1 MATKVQMMELQNQI
15 SNLKWELEKKDK
27 DHQYEI
33 DKLKLEHQ
41 AEMEELK
48 KGMMPM
54 TRNDVIEIIK
64 DNLKIRMYGGYNGYV
79 EGMLFFGDECF
90 ISDSDHVCDGSNPLD
105 E

>member
-54 TRNDVIEIIK
+54 TRNDVIENILGQVW
-64 DNLKIRMYGGYNGYV
+64 NW
-79 EGMLFFGDECF
+79 C
-90 ISDSDHVCDGSNPLD
+90 C
-105 E
+105 